1 MPKPP
6 KKAVSSSESPIQK
19 TPGLRTGRRRKV
31 APPHLPD
38 PICRTLSRFA
48 EKFRE
53 EHGYQDPRTAERI
66 GRLLKS
72 SITPR
77 RRRGRPVTP
86 EVRRAA
92 ELREQGASW
101 ATIYSAE
108 IPGFADMDKYER
120 AYPTQRLRD
129 NVTAY
134 LKRRKRHRSK
144 SEQGTN
150 QGA

>member
-1 MPKPP
+1 M
-6 KKAVSSSESPIQK
+6 S
-19 TPGLRTGRRRKV
+19 
-31 APPHLPD
+31 D
-38 PICRTLSRFA
+38 
-48 EKFRE
+48 
-53 EHGYQDPRTAERI
+53 
-66 GRLLKS
+66 
-72 SITPR
+72 
-77 RRRGRPVTP
+77 